1 MPDKAMTATAALII
15 AILVAVPIL
24 VTVKVPK
31 SHLGGCIS
39 LNLIK
44 QQVNKSTL
52 GTYCWNEDGVKYCI
66 YRKDK

>member
-1 MPDKAMTATAALII
+1 MHKGLISLL
-15 AILVAVPIL
+15 LVLIMVGSC
-24 VTVKVPK
+24 K
-31 SHLGGCIS
+31 SELGGCIS

-44 QQVNKSTL
+44 LQVNKSTL